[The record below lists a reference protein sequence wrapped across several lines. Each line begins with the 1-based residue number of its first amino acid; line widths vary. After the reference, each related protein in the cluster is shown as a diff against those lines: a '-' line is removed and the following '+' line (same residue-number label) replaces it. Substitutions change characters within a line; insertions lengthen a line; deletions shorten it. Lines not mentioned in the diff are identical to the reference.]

1 MGSKRAFMKSFCGNG
16 MMSVS
21 YHRIHMMPS
30 VGHGYKPYRVQD
42 GLAVY
47 RLGHGFP
54 VLLMP
59 GPHRFQLPGDGSA
72 RELIDGLLKLG
83 CQVISFDPPASGHS
97 FRAAHLGMAEMHQ
110 CADEALAMC
119 GLFGPVAAM
128 GHSMGGL
135 VLLAYALDKPERLKR
150 LVLVGTGAGG
160 AAYMQAPGALW
171 NRSHPAF
178 WRMAL
183 LGILHIAWPLRGPE
197 QHLNNF
203 ISRHSFFDPSQHRPA
218 SVRLRDW
225 LRPRKGR
232 TDWHRIA
239 SKLDYVSRLNE
250 ISIPT
255 LVLCGRHDPQFP
267 PACSEELARG
277 ILQAQVRFFERSGHY
292 PFIEEGN
299 MFWCTVGNFLE
310 SHHG

>member
-1 MGSKRAFMKSFCGNG
+1 MVP
-16 MMSVS
+16 VS
-21 YHRIHMMPS
+21 HHRRHVMPS
-30 VGHGYKPYRVQD
+30 ISQGYEPYVVQN

-47 RLGHGFP
+47 RLGHGSP

-72 RELIDGLLKLG
+72 QELVDGLLALG

-97 FRAAHLGMAEMHQ
+97 FRAACLGMAEMHQ
-110 CADEALAMC
+110 CADEALAVC
-119 GLFGPVAAM
+119 GLSEPVAAM

-135 VLLAYALDKPERLKR
+135 VLLAYALEQPKRLKR
-150 LVLVGTGAGG
+150 LILVGTGAGG

-183 LGILHIAWPLRGPE
+183 LGILHIIWPRRGPE

-203 ISRHSFFDPSQHRPA
+203 ICRHSFYDSSQHKPEP
-218 SVRLRDW
+218 VRLRDW

-239 SKLDYVSRLNE
+239 RKLDYASRLDE
-250 ISIPT
+250 INVPT
-255 LVLCGRHDPQFP
+255 LILCGRHDPQFP
-267 PACSEELARG
+267 PACSAALARG
-277 ILQAQVRFFERSGHY
+277 IPQAQVRFFERSGHY
-292 PFIEEGN
+292 PFIEEADV
-299 MFWCTVGNFLE
+299 FWHTVGNFLE
-310 SHHG
+310 PQHG